1 MLNSIWR
8 MLLMLLV
15 AEAVANSRM
24 ATPNCKELE
33 NHTSLLKRNKGIC
46 FVTQAYL
53 RAAFSKTGQC
63 TSTSSLLTLRTLCC
77 YPSLLPN
84 REDGFVIIICMQ
96 AILTSFWFLH
106 WRFYSFFICPVHCK
120 WGIQKVE
127 IHIQNLL
134 MSIWVP
140 PCCLWSSLCVTLAEE
155 KGRMQLLFEALLLHV
170 RYPIRDSA
178 WFPV

>member
-1 MLNSIWR
+1 MLNSILG

-24 ATPNCKELE
+24 ATPNCKELK

-46 FVTQAYL
+46 LIQAYL

-84 REDGFVIIICMQ
+84 REDGFVIIICVQ

-120 WGIQKVE
+120 WGHSESRDTHSEFANVYLSSTLLPLELFVCYSGWRKGQNATTIWGPPASCKVS
-127 IHIQNLL
+127 H
-134 MSIWVP
+134 
-140 PCCLWSSLCVTLAEE
+140 
-155 KGRMQLLFEALLLHV
+155 
-170 RYPIRDSA
+170 
-178 WFPV
+178 